1 MKLPTL
7 NVDIAVNTKT
17 MKKGIAEANKELEK
31 VGKKGLSFAGGTFGK
46 IGSLAELGGGFG
58 MGAIGAG
65 GIALAFMAPFKAA
78 SLYLNAVAD
87 AARNGEQALR
97 SFAEGKGLTGGLD
110 LASASKL
117 AAASRESEM
126 AANMGKGLIDTFIAA
141 GMNEQGQMGGL
152 AGLIGDW
159 AAATAEGT
167 KWITALLGA
176 FAGGRT
182 DYAFETADM
191 ATSRSAAGA
200 QAYMTTEQ
208 INAIANQAERL
219 RKSQREQ
226 NT

>member
-31 VGKKGLSFAGGTFGK
+31 FGKKGLAFAGGTFGK
-46 IGSLAELGGGFG
+46 VGSLAELGGGLG
-58 MGAIGAG
+58 MGALGVG
-65 GIALAFMAPFKAA
+65 GIGLAFAAPFKLA
-78 SLYLNAVAD
+78 SMAVNQLAES
-87 AARNGEQALR
+87 ARSGQEALR

-110 LASASKL
+110 LGAASKL
-117 AAASRESEM
+117 AASQPLAEQM
-126 AANMGKGLIDTFIAA
+126 MNLNKGWIDTFIAA
-141 GMNEQGQMGGL
+141 GMNEQGQTGGL
-152 AGLIGDW
+152 TGFLGDW
-159 AAATAEGT
+159 AANIAEGG
-167 KWITALLGA
+167 KWLSALFGA
-176 FAGGRT
+176 FLGGRT
-182 DYAFETADM
+182 DFAYETADM
-191 ATSRSAAGA
+191 AISRSAAGA